1 MSLLEHFF
9 NVLSFYLEA
18 DIRIRIRIRVTRSM
32 RIRIEVMLIRSTA
45 FNYE

>member
-1 MSLLEHFF
+1 MCRLEHFF
-9 NVLSFYLEA
+9 KVLSVNLEA
-18 DIRIRIRIRVTRSM
+18 RVRIRIEVTNRM